1 MKSVFEDV
9 LREVAQDIIEESKMV
24 TPYKDGMLRAS
35 ARTKSTGILQR
46 EVSYGDSSVPY
57 AGAQEAGQTRG
68 YKIRRYTTSGTG
80 AHFLEKTGDKYV
92 KLKLV
97 GKFKKHAVRVRP

>member
-9 LREVAQDIIEESKMV
+9 LREVASDIIEESRNI
-24 TPYKDGMLRAS
+24 TPYKGGDLRAS
-35 ARTKSTGILQR
+35 ARTRSVGTLQR
-46 EVSYGDSSVPY
+46 EVTYGTEEVEY

-68 YKIRRYTTSGTG
+68 YKIRNYSLAGTG